1 MSPEMKVFF
10 NELFD
15 YNFYCNK
22 KIIEQCLSMQQVP
35 DKTQQ
40 LFSHILN
47 AHHGWN
53 ASIMGSVSKL
63 NSWDMHD
70 IKDWSDIHYEN
81 QRDSFEIV
89 TNTESFDKRIDYET
103 PEGRTYSNSLKDILF
118 HIINHS
124 TNHRGQIA
132 VDFRNNNL
140 EPLVLDY
147 VFYKR

>member
-1 MSPEMKVFF
+1 MNAFF

-22 KIIEQCLSMQQVP
+22 KIIDQCLAVGTVP
-35 DKTQQ
+35 DKSEE

-47 AHHGWN
+47 AHHIWN
-53 ASIMGSVSKL
+53 ARILGKPSDYKA
-63 NSWDMHD
+63 WEKHP
-70 IKDWSDIHYEN
+70 IKAWADIHYEN
-81 QRDSFEIV
+81 QRTSFEIV
-89 TNTESFDKRIDYET
+89 TNADEFDKRIDYENS
-103 PEGRTYSNSLKDILF
+103 EGRLFTNTLQDMLF

-132 VDFRNNNL
+132 VDFRNNEL
-140 EPLVLDY
+140 EPLVFDY